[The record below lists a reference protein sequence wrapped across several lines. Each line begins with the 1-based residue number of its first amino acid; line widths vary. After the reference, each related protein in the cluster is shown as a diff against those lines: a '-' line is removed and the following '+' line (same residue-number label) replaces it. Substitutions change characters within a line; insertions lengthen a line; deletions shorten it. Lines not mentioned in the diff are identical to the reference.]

1 MTQKLLPSLLRVA
14 LWVSGSGMA
23 TNLGVRPPKKAIIL
37 DKTAP
42 IHSWGLRST
51 FLLPGGRIVIRAQEA
66 LACAHSP
73 WTMRVMNWGWAQRAA
88 RARLPLYLLEDL
100 SPPRAV
106 WAISDAIQMRH
117 SNSDGHKH
125 SPQAFAKPIHSVFS
139 RVFHDETI
147 ARHKR
152 FVFLWWDHS
161 VCITSPRPIQ
171 TQQDSATCDI
181 LNIQRH
187 RSRKDNGGVCA
198 GGKGKKNLLL
208 QYKG

>member
-139 RVFHDETI
+139 RVFHDEII
-147 ARHKR
+147 ARHKALCPPVMR
-152 FVFLWWDHS
+152 SFGLHNFPQAHS
-161 VCITSPRPIQ
+161 NPTGLCHMWYLKHSKAQ
-171 TQQDSATCDI
+171 KQ
-181 LNIQRH
+181 
-187 RSRKDNGGVCA
+187 
-198 GGKGKKNLLL
+198 KG
-208 QYKG
+208 